1 MIDSSRRTVLAG
13 GAAAAAA
20 SAVPPV
26 FAQAEAQAQPAAAVT
41 GLPDGAKVGFY
52 EKGSVRIRYAEIGS
66 GFPLL
71 TTPGGGLNSCIAV
84 WARAVINIP
93 QEFKNDFRV
102 ITMDQR
108 NATGGESTGPVQVD
122 DPWGAFADDQ
132 LGVMDHLGIDRFFFF
147 GNCIGGPFGMKLME
161 RAPQRVAAAIL
172 SQPVGHKPTK
182 PDYMY
187 DAGQTV
193 WAKELRERRPDLS
206 METIEK
212 YLHNLYRVRPDFVY
226 SVSRE
231 FAKSCQNS
239 MLVLP
244 DDVDAH
250 PLVTSIDIAS
260 LCSNAEITVFPWKE
274 PPELKARTINRARTF
289 LKRHQVA

>member
-1 MIDSSRRTVLAG
+1 MIDSSRRTVLAA

-20 SAVPPV
+20 SAVPQV
-26 FAQAEAQAQPAAAVT
+26 FAQTQPAAAVA

-52 EKGSVRIRYAEIGS
+52 EKGNVRIRYAEIGS

-71 TTPGGGLNSCIAV
+71 ATPGGGLNSCIAV

-93 QEFKNDFRV
+93 QEFKGDFRV

-108 NATGGESTGPVQVD
+108 NATGGESTGPVAVD

-132 LGVMDHLGIDRFFFF
+132 LGVMDHLGINRFAFF
-147 GNCIGGPFGMKLME
+147 GNCIGGPFAMKLME
-161 RAPQRVAAAIL
+161 RAPHRVAAAIL
-172 SQPVGHKPTK
+172 SQPVGHNPAK

-193 WAKELRERRPDLS
+193 WAKQLRERRSDVA

-212 YLHNLYRVRPDFVY
+212 YLHNLYRARPDFVY
-226 SVSRE
+226 SVSRD
-231 FAKSCQNS
+231 FAKSCQTS

-250 PLVTSIDIAS
+250 PLVTSIDVAS
-260 LCSNAEITVFPWKE
+260 LCPNAEITVFPWKD
-274 PPELKARTINRARTF
+274 PPDLKARTINRARTF
-289 LKRHQVA
+289 LKRYQTA

>member
-1 MIDSSRRTVLAG
+1 MIDSSRRTVLAS

-20 SAVPPV
+20 SVVP
-26 FAQAEAQAQPAAAVT
+26 QAFAQAQPAGAVP

-52 EKGSVRIRYAEIGS
+52 EKGGVGIRYAEIGS

-71 TTPGGGLNSCIAV
+71 AAPGGGLNSCIAV

-93 QEFKNDFRV
+93 EEFKNDFRV

-108 NATGGESTGPVQVD
+108 NATGGESTGPVPSD
-122 DPWGAFADDQ
+122 DPWGAFAGDQ
-132 LGVMDHLGIDRFFFF
+132 LGVMDHLGIDKFFFF
-147 GNCIGGPFGMKLME
+147 GNCIGGPFAMKLME
-161 RAPQRVAAAIL
+161 RAPQRVTAAIL
-172 SQPVGHKPTK
+172 SQPVGHNPAK

-193 WAKELRERRPDLS
+193 WAKELRERRPDVA

-226 SVSRE
+226 SVSRD
-231 FAKSCQNS
+231 FAKSCQTS

-244 DDVDAH
+244 DNVDAH
-250 PLVTSIDIAS
+250 PLVTSIDVAS
-260 LCSNAEITVFPWKE
+260 LCPNAEITVFPWKE
-274 PPELKARTINRARTF
+274 PTELKARTITRARTF
-289 LKRHQVA
+289 LKRHQTA